1 MVIKNLKQK
10 QLSKKKKLTKIR
22 LLKKKK
28 MLLQLVPLHI
38 KELINKKLKIKI
50 IVKKMMINQ
59 NKLLEY

>member
-1 MVIKNLKQK
+1 MEIKNLKQK